1 MNITDFA
8 EQFADKM
15 EEIKAFV
22 EGDDIKDILGTEA
35 VNHYKESFHSEGF
48 TDETLN
54 PWAEVKRREPTSPWY
69 GHSGQT
75 GKFSNARTS
84 SKILSGE
91 TKELQN
97 SITFDHIAYG
107 ARIKSDKPYAA
118 VHQFGGL
125 AKI

>member
-1 MNITDFA
+1 M
-8 EQFADKM
+8 
-15 EEIKAFV
+15 
-22 EGDDIKDILGTEA
+22 
-35 VNHYKESFHSEGF
+35 
-48 TDETLN
+48 
-54 PWAEVKRREPTSPWY
+54 KRREPTSPWY

-125 AKI
+125 AKIYGKKEFNMTPRPFIGKSAVLVSNINKKIKKEFIRILTQK